1 MQKDYLL
8 LEGLP
13 VPTFLFF
20 PTAALSLFS
29 GALLCTLRS
38 ADLSWPLFLW
48 AHSTASTSRQAG
60 PKFSKSYLFA
70 FVLFFELGY
79 RDVLLVDIFSDERQ
93 IEEFHFFT
101 DLVAHTEL
109 ILLNKNRTAA
119 LDGGIDIISRLT

>member
-1 MQKDYLL
+1 MIVDSQSHYLQKQPFYLL
-8 LEGLP
+8 TWAIFHKNCGCDSGL
-13 VPTFLFF
+13 L
-20 PTAALSLFS
+20 
-29 GALLCTLRS
+29 
-38 ADLSWPLFLW
+38 
-48 AHSTASTSRQAG
+48 
-60 PKFSKSYLFA
+60 KLFA

-119 LDGGIDIISRLT
+119 LDGDIDIISRLT